1 MSKYKNRDLF
11 LSTYLAPN
19 ETKFEGILEEITT
32 FLGTEEF
39 DYFGLIG
46 GVDTN
51 LNYISMLKPKNSH
64 LFDINPLALDYA
76 KIRLEN
82 LDEIDIISTQ
92 EEILEKLHQKVF
104 DMNHFK
110 KAKKRL
116 SEYFK
121 IMNANE
127 YSKNMLWANNLDST
141 KIYCQEIN
149 LYQFDFFDDDLNNIT
164 KISKNAV
171 IYISNT
177 PEWLNKKGGPGI
189 EKLISSL
196 EKNFSHLQKGV
207 VISSRFERNKILAKI
222 KNV

>member
-1 MSKYKNRDLF
+1 
-11 LSTYLAPN
+11 
-19 ETKFEGILEEITT
+19 
-32 FLGTEEF
+32 
-39 DYFGLIG
+39 
-46 GVDTN
+46 
-51 LNYISMLKPKNSH
+51 MLKPKNSH

-76 KIRLEN
+76 KIRLGN

-149 LYQFDFFDDDLNNIT
+149 LYQFDFFNDDLNDIT
-164 KISKNAV
+164 KRSKNAV

-196 EKNFSHLQKGV
+196 ERNFSHLQKGV
-207 VISSRFERNKILAKI
+207 VIDSRFEKNKILAKI